1 MSHKSLH
8 IILFSTVRHKA
19 DVIGQSQYYN
29 AVNNKPKMST
39 HLFGTMNALTD
50 LQNKGKNI

>member
-19 DVIGQSQYYN
+19 AVIGQSQYYN
-29 AVNNKPKMST
+29 AVNNKTKMST
-39 HLFGTMNALTD
+39 YLFGSMNELTD
-50 LQNKGKNI
+50 LQNKGENI